1 MDMRIV
7 NYVLTG
13 IGGQGII
20 SLANVMAN
28 AALKSG
34 TNVIVAETHG
44 LSQRGGSVIVHVRM
58 GDVEAPLIAKHNGD
72 VMISL
77 EPIEAARYVDYLKKG
92 STVLVEKSI
101 IPPAL
106 PDIKVPTLD
115 EIIEFLNARGLKPI
129 VIPAVE
135 LAKKNGNPLGA
146 NMFMLGVLVGLGF
159 NRGYFTAEN
168 VEEAIIE
175 NLRKPEKNVKV
186 FRAGI
191 EYGERLASRIR

>member
-1 MDMRIV
+1 MKAM

-58 GDVEAPLIAKHNGD
+58 GDVEAPLIPRHGGD
-72 VMISL
+72 IMVSL
-77 EPIEAARYVDYLKKG
+77 EPIEAARYADYLRKG
-92 STVLVEKSI
+92 SLVLVEKEV

-106 PDIKVPTLD
+106 PNVRVPKLEDILD
-115 EIIEFLNARGLKPI
+115 YLKSQGLKPI
-129 VIPAVE
+129 VVPAVE
-135 LAKKNGNPLGA
+135 LAEKNGNPLGA

-159 NRGYFTAEN
+159 NTDYFTRES
-168 VEEAIIE
+168 VEAAIREI
-175 NLRKPEKNVKV
+175 LRKPEKNIRV

-191 EYGERLASRIR
+191 QYGEELASGTS